1 MKSLLERLDFLNDN
15 MGSAI
20 YEDADTCGEAAAELR
35 RLHALNQELLE
46 ALKDLIEEFD
56 WHDPRIEKARA
67 TIAKAESK
75 KKTPGSC
82 EPRGNPSRRHP

>member
-35 RLHALNQELLE
+35 RLHEANQALLE
-46 ALKDLIEEFD
+46 ALKTVMGDANHGQNMT
-56 WHDPRIEKARA
+56 WTQRCSQARA
-67 TIAKAESK
+67 AIAKAESEK
-75 KKTPGSC
+75 KSPGVL
-82 EPRGNPSRRHP
+82 